1 MATGTADPVSRSLD
15 NRCFVQ
21 TLPRQTITFYPAQ
34 PFTETHPKEHPQTMS
49 GTADELA
56 ATGIIAIPVQAHQ
69 NGWSSAPDSVTAS

>member
-49 GTADELA
+49 GTADESPRRALLPSLCKH
-56 ATGIIAIPVQAHQ
+56 IKM
-69 NGWSSAPDSVTAS
+69 